1 MAELVAANS
10 NVRQPPTVAERLIAA
25 AATSPEVHDWI
36 ARQIKARRKPS
47 EILVLLP
54 DRVLH

>member
-1 MAELVAANS
+1 MAEIVAANS
-10 NVRQPPTVAERLIAA
+10 NIRPPPTIAERLIAA
-25 AATSPEVHDWI
+25 AAASPDVQDWI
-36 ARQIKARRKPS
+36 ARQIKAGRKPS

>member
-1 MAELVAANS
+1 MAAPVAANS
-10 NVRQPPTVAERLIAA
+10 NADQPPTVAERLIAA

-36 ARQIKARRKPS
+36 ARQLMAGRKPS
-47 EILVLLP
+47 EILVLLS

>member
-10 NVRQPPTVAERLIAA
+10 NVRQPPTVAERLLAA
-25 AATSPEVHDWI
+25 AAASPEVHDWI
-36 ARQIKARRKPS
+36 ARQLKAGRKPS

>member
-10 NVRQPPTVAERLIAA
+10 NVRQPPTNAERLIAA

-36 ARQIKARRKPS
+36 ARQIKAGRKPS
-47 EILVLLP
+47 EILVLLSQP
-54 DRVLH
+54 ALH

>member
-10 NVRQPPTVAERLIAA
+10 NVRQAPTVAERLIAA
-25 AATSPEVHDWI
+25 AAASAEVHDWI
-36 ARQIKARRKPS
+36 ARQLKAGRKPS

-54 DRVLH
+54 TLH